1 MSRVA
6 APGLPAFPML
16 VERRTTSM
24 GACATRTTAV
34 AIAEWA
40 LALVPLAFFL
50 AGLIVPK

>member
-6 APGLPAFPML
+6 APAFPTL
-16 VERRTTSM
+16 LER
-24 GACATRTTAV
+24 RTTAV